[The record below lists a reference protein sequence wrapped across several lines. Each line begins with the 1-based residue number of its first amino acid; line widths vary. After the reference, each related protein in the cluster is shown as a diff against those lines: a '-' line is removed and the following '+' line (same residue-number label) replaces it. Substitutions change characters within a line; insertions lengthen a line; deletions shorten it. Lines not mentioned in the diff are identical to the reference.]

1 MFMLCTTNESV
12 EEAVPILSNA
22 EYLILDCE
30 GRDLGCANGA
40 LALLSIGT
48 PHASH
53 IYLFDVLA
61 LPHRSLQ
68 ILFNAVLSHTA
79 AARGKTKVVW
89 DGRMDY
95 VELFYSYSCPIEN
108 VLDLQLV
115 DVLSRKGR
123 GESDYVRMRRMG
135 RRSFPLSEVK
145 KLQVEEVYV
154 LNSMDD
160 NLSDV
165 WMVRP
170 LTDALLEYAASDITR
185 IAALYDH
192 FRARGYLEQTQ
203 RLRAQ
208 SMLYVTMHH
217 TAGKP
222 EQENIFLR
230 GPYLPLCVLQP
241 VSLDDGNK
249 ASWMCIRRAESDEQ
263 GILCMA
269 CKRTML
275 DVHFP
280 LRSAAVLNG
289 AYVGNKKGKA
299 RTQICKICTLILA
312 KKQYATDHVLGE
324 IKDPSRGR

>member
-30 GRDLGCANGA
+30 GRDLGFCST
-40 LALLSIGT
+40 LCSLTLLR
-48 PHASH
+48 H
-53 IYLFDVLA
+53 
-61 LPHRSLQ
+61 
-68 ILFNAVLSHTA
+68 
-79 AARGKTKVVW
+79 
-89 DGRMDY
+89 GRMDY

-154 LNSMDD
+154 LNSMDGAVREHGIEGIQLKD
-160 NLSDV
+160 ATSG

-170 LTDALLEYAASDITR
+170 LTDALLEYAASDIIR

-241 VSLDDGNK
+241 VSLDDGDK
-249 ASWMCIRRAESDEQ
+249 APWRCIRRADSDEQ
-263 GILCMA
+263 GIQCMA

-289 AYVGNKKGKA
+289 AYVGNKNGKA

-312 KKQYATDHVLGE
+312 KKQYATDHILEE